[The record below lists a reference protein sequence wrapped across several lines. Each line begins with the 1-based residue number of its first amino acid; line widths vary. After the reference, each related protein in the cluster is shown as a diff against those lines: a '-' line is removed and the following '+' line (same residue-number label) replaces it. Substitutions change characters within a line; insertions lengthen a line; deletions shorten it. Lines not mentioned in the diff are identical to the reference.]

1 MKIKSFLIPLF
12 LILPLISYSQE
23 GTPFFEENVKPVGL
37 VYDSQTGVFAS
48 GFFVSSRIFIT
59 NFHVADAINPQT
71 TKIKKKNEEV
81 FTIKKVLGKYSK
93 CDLAIIETKE
103 KSGDY
108 FQLEHPDNIKIG
120 QKVYAIGNPGSAF
133 DVYKFNL
140 SEGIVNNVVE
150 QDIPLEYFQ
159 VNALAVL
166 HSATI
171 NTGNSGGPL
180 INEDGAVVG
189 INSYYLTGKQNLN
202 FAIHVK
208 ELIKI
213 LNEND
218 LSYTKA
224 GTDYILI
231 AILVFCGL
239 LVVAGVIVGIIIM
252 NSGKKKSVQQ
262 SAPLTSGFQQQS
274 TMYMPSSKAHL
285 IYNNQSYD
293 ITQGGI
299 SIGRDESAGLRIFD
313 DTISRNHCR
322 VYFENGNYCISDL
335 GSKNGTFVNDR
346 KIIKEILN
354 PGDTIKIGSSVI
366 IFRFEK

>member
-1 MKIKSFLIPLF
+1 MKIKILLITLF
-12 LILPLISYSQE
+12 LLITRLSFSQE
-23 GTPFFEENVKPVGL
+23 GTSFFEENVRPVGL
-37 VYDSQTGVFAS
+37 VYDSKTGVFAS

-59 NFHVADAINPQT
+59 NFHVADGINPST

-81 FTIKKVLGKYSK
+81 FTIKKILGKYSK
-93 CDLAIIETKE
+93 CDLAIIETNE

-108 FQLEHPDNIKIG
+108 FPLENPDKIKIG
-120 QKVYAIGNPGSAF
+120 EKVFAIGNPGTAF

-140 SEGIVNNVVE
+140 SEGIVNNIVE

-159 VNALAVL
+159 VKALAVL

-180 INEDGAVVG
+180 INENGAVVG

-213 LNEND
+213 LDEND
-218 LSYTKA
+218 LSYSKA
-224 GTDYILI
+224 GTDIFLFIIFVFCIILLIAAIIVSILI
-231 AILVFCGL
+231 YIKKNRAHKPAAVF
-239 LVVAGVIVGIIIM
+239 
-252 NSGKKKSVQQ
+252 S
-262 SAPLTSGFQQQS
+262 
-274 TMYMPSSKAHL
+274 PSNIPTIRAFL
-285 IYNNQSYD
+285 YYNNQGFE

-346 KIIKEILN
+346 KIIRETLN
-354 PGDTIKIGSSVI
+354 PGDTIKIGSSII
-366 IFRFEK
+366 IFRLEK